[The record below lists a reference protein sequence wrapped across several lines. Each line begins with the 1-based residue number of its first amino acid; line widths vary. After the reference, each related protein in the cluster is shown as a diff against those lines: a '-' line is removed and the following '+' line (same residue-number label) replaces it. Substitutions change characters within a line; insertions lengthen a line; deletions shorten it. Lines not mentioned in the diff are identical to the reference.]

1 MDNEERIRETF
12 KFIND
17 TSVSEIEEITV
28 EYLINRVGL
37 LAPRFKIGDMVY
49 DPFYGDD
56 NRIQALEVI
65 EINYNGE
72 SFTYACADRAMYFD
86 QRDATT
92 HSESALCGSYEEA
105 LAIRRAEEAEI
116 MLEQTKD
123 EKAAIQCQCDIY
135 EKLLKK
141 HGIIEEG

>member
-1 MDNEERIRETF
+1 MNNEERIRETF
-12 KFIND
+12 NFINN
-17 TSVSEIEEITV
+17 TAVSEIEEITV

-86 QRDATT
+86 QRDATRT
-92 HSESALCGSYEEA
+92 ANLPCADHT
-105 LAIRRAEEAEI
+105 RRHLLFAE
-116 MLEQTKD
+116 QRKPR
-123 EKAAIQCQCDIY
+123 
-135 EKLLKK
+135 
-141 HGIIEEG
+141 